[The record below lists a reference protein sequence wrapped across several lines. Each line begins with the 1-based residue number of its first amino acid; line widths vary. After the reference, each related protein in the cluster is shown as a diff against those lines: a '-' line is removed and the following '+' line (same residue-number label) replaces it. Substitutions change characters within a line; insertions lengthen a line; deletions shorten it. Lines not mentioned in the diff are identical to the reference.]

1 MPTMEKIEQVER
13 CEQFRTQHSTG
24 PVLQIVNAW
33 DATSARVLAAAGAPA
48 IGTTSFGLAFAHGH
62 PDGERIPWDQVCSIA
77 RSIVDAVDVPVT
89 VDIEAGRGATAA
101 EVRRS
106 VADIIQAG
114 AVGVNIE
121 DSVPG
126 RPGEM
131 FPPEVQAARH
141 AAAREA
147 CVAADIPLFINA
159 RCDVYF
165 GADVPETLKLDEV
178 FRRAE
183 IYTAAGVDGLFLPGL
198 LDPVTL
204 SAITG
209 AVELPVNVM
218 VGTGAPDLDA
228 LVAAGVRRTSQ
239 GGEPFIA
246 AAGMLTNLTDRYLEG
261 SFGAPIHDLGAGVAL
276 LERLVG

>member
-1 MPTMEKIEQVER
+1 MEKIEQIER
-13 CEQFRTQHSTG
+13 CEQFRSQHATG

-62 PDGERIPWDQVCSIA
+62 SDGEHIPWEQVCSIA

-89 VDIEAGRGATAA
+89 IDIEAGRGATPE
-101 EVRRS
+101 EVGRS
-106 VADIIQAG
+106 VADIIQTG

-126 RPGEM
+126 HPGEL
-131 FPPEVQAARH
+131 FPPDVQAARF

-147 CVAADIPLFINA
+147 CLQADVPLFVNA
-159 RCDVYF
+159 RSDVYF
-165 GADVPETLKLDEV
+165 GAAIAEGSPVDEV
-178 FRRAE
+178 LRRAE
-183 IYTAAGVDGLFLPGL
+183 IYAAAGVDGLFLPGL

-204 SAITG
+204 ARITG
-209 AVELPVNVM
+209 AVDLPVNVM
-218 VGTGAPDLDA
+218 VGTGAPALDVLA
-228 LVAAGVRRTSQ
+228 GAGVRRTSQ
-239 GGEPFIA
+239 GGEPFLA
-246 AAGMLTNLTDRYLEG
+246 AAGMLKNLTERYLEG
-261 SFGAPIHDLGAGVAL
+261 SFGAPAEDLGAGMML